1 MSQILI
7 VEDEE
12 RLAAFIDKGL
22 RKHGYSTT
30 IAGDGEQA
38 LRIAQEDSFDLMLL
52 DLGLPVVDGWMVL
65 KELRQQGE
73 KRPIIVVTARKD
85 EQEKAFAFGNGA
97 TDFVT
102 KPFRFSDLLECI
114 QTHLMTQC
122 PDDCATSTD

>member
-22 RKHGYSTT
+22 RKHGYSTA
-30 IAGDGEQA
+30 IAADGEQA
-38 LRIAQEDSFDLMLL
+38 LRIAQQDSFDLMLL
-52 DLGLPVVDGWMVL
+52 DLGLPILDGRVVL

-85 EQEKAFAFGNGA
+85 EQEKALAFRNGA

-114 QTHLMTQC
+114 QTHLTPQG
-122 PDDCATSTD
+122 PNE